1 LVVIAQLID
10 IKARFIAATLSGEL
24 RWVGVNMDR
33 QGNRRKGRTGATAHH
48 FGMGK
53 MTDEY
58 ANKGWLGKL
67 TANQG
72 KAWLAG
78 TGLLAAGLVGGGYLM
93 GDGLVRM
100 KQADRAV
107 TVRGLAE
114 REVTAD
120 LATWTISYSAKAG
133 DLQSAQAKADADT
146 KAIRAFFGSVGFD
159 GDAVQPTGANVS
171 QYSNEGI
178 TTYTVKQRMSLR
190 TTDITKAEAA
200 IKRQFDLVKQGVELE
215 EGSGMSFTYTKLNAI
230 KPEMIAQATKDA
242 RKGAEQ
248 FAKDSGTD
256 VGSIKSASQGYFEVS
271 ARDGD
276 SEGGW
281 GASDTPYKKVRV
293 VTTVEYYL
301 D

>member
-1 LVVIAQLID
+1 MTEVSVENEKSGFFA
-10 IKARFIAATLSGEL
+10 KLS
-24 RWVGVNMDR
+24 
-33 QGNRRKGRTGATAHH
+33 
-48 FGMGK
+48 
-53 MTDEY
+53 
-58 ANKGWLGKL
+58 
-67 TANQG
+67 ANQG

-78 TGLLAAGLVGGGYLM
+78 TGLLAMGLIVGGFLM

-120 LATWTISYSAKAG
+120 LATWTIAYSAKG
-133 DLQSAQAKADADT
+133 SDLQSAQAKADADT
-146 KAIRAFFGSVGFD
+146 KAIRAFFTAVGFD
-159 GDAVQPTGANVS
+159 AEAVQPTGANVS
-171 QYSNEGI
+171 QFSDDGV

-190 TTDITKAEAA
+190 TIDIKKAQAA
-200 IKRQFDLVKQGVELE
+200 IKQQFDLVKQGVELE

-242 RKGAEQ
+242 RKSAEQ

-256 VGSIKSASQGYFEVS
+256 VGSIKSATQGYFEVT
-271 ARDGD
+271 ARDGESSD
-276 SEGGW
+276 QW
-281 GASDTPYKKVRV
+281 GVADTPFKKVRV
-293 VTTVEYYL
+293 VTSVEYYL